1 MKRFFLIIVLS
12 IFGYSANSQSFEL
25 LNGDTINKT
34 DVANK
39 RQGYWIVKDK
49 SGKIEEE
56 GKYADGRKVGLW
68 KAYFDNG
75 KLKSEIT
82 YVGSRPKGPY
92 KLYFENGVL
101 QEEGTWASTK
111 NTGSFKRYHTN
122 GNIAQDFNFTASG
135 KREGVQKYFHEN
147 GQLQIE
153 GTWAAGQESGELKE
167 YYDNGDLKSVK
178 VFAGGLID
186 RENYAEY
193 APKKPMTD
201 PLKKQLDAAPNV
213 NVKASKE
220 EQPNQGGFTGN
231 GYYKLYNKDMQIAK
245 DGEFKDY
252 RFINGKMY
260 DYDQNGLL
268 VKIKIFKNGR
278 YIGDGVI
285 EDK

>member
-1 MKRFFLIIVLS
+1 M
-12 IFGYSANSQSFEL
+12 
-25 LNGDTINKT
+25 
-34 DVANK
+34 
-39 RQGYWIVKDK
+39 
-49 SGKIEEE
+49 
-56 GKYADGRKVGLW
+56 
-68 KAYFDNG
+68 
-75 KLKSEIT
+75 
-82 YVGSRPKGPY
+82 
-92 KLYFENGVL
+92 
-101 QEEGTWASTK
+101 
-111 NTGSFKRYHTN
+111 
-122 GNIAQDFNFTASG
+122 
-135 KREGVQKYFHEN
+135 
-147 GQLQIE
+147 
-153 GTWAAGQESGELKE
+153 
-167 YYDNGDLKSVK
+167 KSVK